1 MFSQEWIEK
10 FDASR
15 GIPRKANEQYLPAYQ
30 AFWAWMQDVGQAAFF
45 VLLGIAGAFLS
56 LFAGYLLEARGLLW
70 LVFWSLAILSLAAA
84 FLDAYL
90 LCWSYRLRTM
100 STSHG
105 SARWASLADLIGK
118 GLVNHFR
125 ETPLP
130 ENALPLA
137 KVFGGRD
144 LYLLKNQWLRHFVM
158 FGPTGSGKSKTFFM
172 RMIRAIL
179 KLSSC
184 LVYDPK
190 GELCEQTAGSARR
203 IFRLDLNNPEK
214 SDRWNFVPLCRENPA
229 LACQIAGMMIGSEAL
244 AKTSQDPFWGEAEQI
259 ALTAILL
266 HLAAVYGEQAIPAF
280 AADFLIGIRDDEAA
294 FGAALESSPSFYARQ
309 AYYVF
314 RKAPVQTRGSV
325 LIGLYNK
332 LRPFTL
338 APARAVTISPT
349 AEEIEKGCRPIDF
362 RQLRQPGTAIY
373 LVVSEGA
380 AEMYKEFIATFLG
393 QAVLE
398 MRLDGVNEPKYPCF
412 VLIDEAYQLN
422 VAEVKRISGIGRGR
436 GVGLGLGYQDLP
448 QMYDQYG
455 KEQANAIL
463 GTVMTKIFL
472 PGLDDVTAEYASKQL
487 GDTTI
492 FAKTYQDFPGKRND
506 NIRYAEQKR
515 ALMHAGEVRQIAA
528 HKELL
533 IVNDTAP
540 PIKAAYPP
548 LAVLKSRFVSP
559 EYGKPRPAYL
569 GDIDARYRIERSS
582 GSDDSEANSVVSAPN
597 QESLNQPNPKDEN
610 NQIERVVDE
619 TVTEVINEAAV
630 LYDESNAD
638 LTNEDFSEALADDED
653 VATRIN
659 SASAGGA
666 GNSITQKQA
675 AVVLTK
681 TVETDAAAKKSA
693 SIADALRG
701 LPDEVRAAQAEIYA
715 PSLVEINRSVI

>member
-1 MFSQEWIEK
+1 
-10 FDASR
+10 
-15 GIPRKANEQYLPAYQ
+15 
-30 AFWAWMQDVGQAAFF
+30 
-45 VLLGIAGAFLS
+45 
-56 LFAGYLLEARGLLW
+56 
-70 LVFWSLAILSLAAA
+70 
-84 FLDAYL
+84 
-90 LCWSYRLRTM
+90 M

-105 SARWASLADLIGK
+105 SARWANSKDLISK
-118 GLVNHFR
+118 GLVNRFR
-125 ETPLP
+125 ETPVP

-144 LYLLKNQWLRHFVM
+144 LYLPKNQWLRHFVM

-229 LACQIAGMMIGSEAL
+229 LACQIAGMMIGAEAL
-244 AKTSQDPFWGEAEQI
+244 AKTTQDPFWGEAEQI

-266 HLAAVYGEQAIPAF
+266 HLAAVYGEKAIPAF
-280 AADFLIGIRDDEAA
+280 AADFLIGIGDDETA

-309 AYYVF
+309 AYYAF

-338 APARAVTISPT
+338 APARMVTTSPT
-349 AEEIEKGCRPIDF
+349 REEIEKGCRTIDF
-362 RQLRQPGTAIY
+362 RELRKPGTAVY

-412 VLIDEAYQLN
+412 ILIDEAYQLN

-472 PGLDDVTAEYASKQL
+472 PGLDDVTAEYTSKQL

-492 FAKTYQDFPGKRND
+492 FAKTYQDFPGKKND

-515 ALMHAGEVRQIAA
+515 SLMHAGEVRQIAA

-548 LAVLKSRFVSP
+548 LAVLKNKFIPR
-559 EYGKPRPAYL
+559 EYGKPRAPFL
-569 GDIDARYRIERSS
+569 GDIDPRYRIEQAKGES
-582 GSDDSEANSVVSAPN
+582 DSEANTVPASPN
-597 QESLNQPNPKDEN
+597 QENLNQSPQPTNDG
-610 NQIERVVDE
+610 QVERIIDE
-619 TVTEVINEAAV
+619 TVSEVIIGATFLFDKSDPDTRSEN
-630 LYDESNAD
+630 
-638 LTNEDFSEALADDED
+638 FSEALSDDED
-653 VATRIN
+653 IASRIN
-659 SASAGGA
+659 SASAAGGA
-666 GNSITQKQA
+666 GNSTIQT

-681 TVETDAAAKKSA
+681 IVETDVAAKKSETKKSN
-693 SIADALRG
+693 SIADALRN